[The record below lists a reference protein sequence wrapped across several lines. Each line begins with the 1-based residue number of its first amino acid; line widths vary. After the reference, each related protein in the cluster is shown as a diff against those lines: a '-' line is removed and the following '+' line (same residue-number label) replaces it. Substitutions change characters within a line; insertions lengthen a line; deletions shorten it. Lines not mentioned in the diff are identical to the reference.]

1 MVNKNRW
8 TVEQTWTDEAQMPR
22 MQTFYTQNILCNIW
36 FNHKLTMTNRISR
49 EFHHTFSL
57 PFELGR
63 SDDVLG
69 RTDDV
74 VARTDDVVGR
84 GDDVVARTD
93 DVVRSTG
100 GVVSSTEGT
109 FMELEIA
116 GSATAAGVAVWLSGI
131 ADEETDSE
139 VGLAEKTATRW
150 ANSIRLKISKNG
162 TMRNP
167 KMWRRGCYIDPHPSP
182 QEKCG

>member
-1 MVNKNRW
+1 
-8 TVEQTWTDEAQMPR
+8 
-22 MQTFYTQNILCNIW
+22 
-36 FNHKLTMTNRISR
+36 MTNRISR

-84 GDDVVARTD
+84 SDDVVARTD

-116 GSATAAGVAVWLSGI
+116 GSATAAGVAVWLSGT

-139 VGLAEKTATRW
+139 VGLAEKTATR
-150 ANSIRLKISKNG
+150 
-162 TMRNP
+162 
-167 KMWRRGCYIDPHPSP
+167 
-182 QEKCG
+182 